1 MKELFIDE
9 INRNAQHIT
18 FDTIDEHKY
27 IDDDYNYSK
36 LNADTVYRAWL
47 NAENMLVAS
56 RIIKSNTERFSD
68 EKISAKNLE

>member
-18 FDTIDEHKY
+18 FDTVDEHKY

-36 LNADTVYRAWL
+36 YKEAV
-47 NAENMLVAS
+47 
-56 RIIKSNTERFSD
+56 
-68 EKISAKNLE
+68 EKEEFKILTQAH

>member
-9 INRNAQHIT
+9 INKNAQHIT

-36 LNADTVYRAWL
+36 LNQKKEDGEAR
-47 NAENMLVAS
+47 
-56 RIIKSNTERFSD
+56 
-68 EKISAKNLE
+68 KI